1 MSVAL
6 NSFSPADASSARDYT
21 FVRFSPMGMMSPE
34 RNPKFRISGLFC
46 LDASGNPM
54 VPVGINVSDVGVGNP
69 LNIVDGNAE
78 TGWES
83 GSANPYV
90 ELVYPSAFGLTAVNL
105 KQYVIQSIRTPD
117 DVINEPQHMANRW
130 ILGIHTAGTPA
141 SQSQTIVHN
150 QADSFLFPN
159 GMSIVLRQSQTHPSF
174 WPSEQW
180 TSAPVIPLANIV
192 NGGNVTSAAVTV
204 IGLDIFLTWKDS
216 SVNSYTVEMSAAG
229 GPYQAVSKGNTSRS
243 FNVKKATPG
252 TQYAFRVR
260 RTGALDY
267 AAVIT
272 TTSGVAPVSVP
283 SVPQRVT
290 AKGIGAGSITVKW
303 SYSAADED
311 WFVIR
316 RGVPNTGNSYSQ
328 IVEFILPMNSTSF
341 VDSPVAGGAIYGY
354 SVKARNQ
361 QGDSAWSDWVDA
373 HSLTQVDVDNTAL
386 VAKLTGG
393 QPITMTEAIKV
404 LIGVKYL
411 NAGNTDIISRVVALI
426 NNGGKY
432 SDFVGLGLTRSE
444 SIPIALLSQTVRD
457 DLELA
462 NKLLQQAHSLL
473 NAHPQWAAAF
483 LSWARGTGGAV
494 SASIDSVI
502 AAADTLAEKQAIVT
516 WMRTHGYMT

>member
-1 MSVAL
+1 VLA
-6 NSFSPADASSARDYT
+6 
-21 FVRFSPMGMMSPE
+21 
-34 RNPKFRISGLFC
+34 I
-46 LDASGNPM
+46 
-54 VPVGINVSDVGVGNP
+54 
-69 LNIVDGNAE
+69 
-78 TGWES
+78 
-83 GSANPYV
+83 ANG
-90 ELVYPSAFGLTAVNL
+90 E
-105 KQYVIQSIRTPD
+105 
-117 DVINEPQHMANRW
+117 
-130 ILGIHTAGTPA
+130 
-141 SQSQTIVHN
+141 
-150 QADSFLFPN
+150 
-159 GMSIVLRQSQTHPSF
+159 
-174 WPSEQW
+174 
-180 TSAPVIPLANIV
+180 
-192 NGGNVTSAAVTV
+192 VTV

-432 SDFVGLGLTRSE
+432 SDFVGLGLTHSE

-502 AAADTLAEKQAIVT
+502 GAADTLAEKQAIVT